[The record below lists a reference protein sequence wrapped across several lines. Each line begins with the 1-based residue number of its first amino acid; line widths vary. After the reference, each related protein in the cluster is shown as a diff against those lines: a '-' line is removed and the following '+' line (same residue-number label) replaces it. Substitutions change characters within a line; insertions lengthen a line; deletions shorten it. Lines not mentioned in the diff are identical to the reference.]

1 MNGPVMT
8 QPCILNLV
16 NGITLIFIK
25 SDAIIKIIS
34 KIAT

>member
-1 MNGPVMT
+1 MNGPNMI

-16 NGITLIFIK
+16 NGITFIFIN
-25 SDAIIKIIS
+25 SDAMIKIVS